1 MSFDPENE
9 RPAEAQRNAA
19 TCLAMFGLIS
29 AGVALF
35 SLVAIVLPDIR
46 YLLLVVGGLV
56 AFVALHYVTWGYW
69 LSRQPPPDDEEPD
82 E

>member
-1 MSFDPENE
+1 MSIDPERE
-9 RPAEAQRNAA
+9 RPAEAERNAA

-29 AGVALF
+29 AGVALLSF
-35 SLVAIVLPDIR
+35 AAIVMPDIR
-46 YLLLVVGGLV
+46 FLVLVVGGM
-56 AFVALHYVTWGYW
+56 AGFVALHYVTWGYW